1 MAVKKARTKKK
12 TTKTKVSGKSAAP
25 ASKAKRASRKKQA
38 SSTKKQAGSAGDQ
51 ARSKSGNG
59 GNGSKSKKKKQKS
72 QQQAKG
78 SKGLA
83 AEAVRIV
90 EQAASILEEEISAGI
105 VAARKVEERYVNVN
119 SLRSEE
125 SREIIQRFRKD
136 AHEVLDIVLDLINL
150 SINAVSGLGERAMNI
165 RSTTV
170 SKDNNGKTEETVP
183 ELVIPEALKPGESGK
198 VGMLV
203 ENESENATEKFSFTT
218 SGLLDSAGNHLGPD
232 NIQFDPASL
241 EVAANDLEKV
251 NITVS
256 IPEGTKPGQYS
267 GVVQAAAIQMRALLT
282 VHVDTP

>member
-12 TTKTKVSGKSAAP
+12 TTKTKASGNSEAP
-25 ASKAKRASRKKQA
+25 ASKAKRAPKKKRSA
-38 SSTKKQAGSAGDQ
+38 STKKQAGSAGEQ

-59 GNGSKSKKKKQKS
+59 GNSNKGKKKQQKS

-165 RSTTV
+165 RSTAV
-170 SKDNNGKTEETVP
+170 SRDNNGKTEETVP

-203 ENESENATEKFSFTT
+203 ENESDNATETFSFST
-218 SGLLDSAGNHLGPD
+218 SGLLDSVGNHLGPD

-241 EVAANDLEKV
+241 GVAANDLEKV
-251 NITVS
+251 NIRVS
-256 IPEGTKPGQYS
+256 IPEGTTPGYYS

-282 VHVDTP
+282 VHVEAP

>member
-12 TTKTKVSGKSAAP
+12 TTKTKASGKSAST
-25 ASKAKRASRKKQA
+25 ASKTRRAPRKKQTA
-38 SSTKKQAGSAGDQ
+38 STKKQAGSAGEQ

-59 GNGSKSKKKKQKS
+59 SKGKKKQQKNK
-72 QQQAKG
+72 QQAKG

-170 SKDNNGKTEETVP
+170 PKDNNGTTEETVP

-203 ENESENATEKFSFTT
+203 ENESENATEKFSFST

-241 EVAANDLEKV
+241 EVGANDLEKV

-256 IPEGTKPGQYS
+256 IPEATRPGHYS

-282 VHVDTP
+282 VHVEAP